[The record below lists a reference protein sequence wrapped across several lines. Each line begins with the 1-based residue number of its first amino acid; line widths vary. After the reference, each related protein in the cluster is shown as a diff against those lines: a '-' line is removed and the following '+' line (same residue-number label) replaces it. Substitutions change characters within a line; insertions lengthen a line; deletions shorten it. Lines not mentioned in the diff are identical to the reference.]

1 MAKLTERQQRQLQ
14 YTTKLLG
21 AIQEGCFDEEA
32 PNKIDLKDFNDEEKL
47 TDFIHALANCV
58 PNQIFGKLKG
68 SEVNNLE
75 FNHIANRLCFQNST
89 LE

>member
-1 MAKLTERQQRQLQ
+1 MAHLTEQERQVQ
-14 YTTKLLG
+14 YLAKILA
-21 AIQEGCFDEEA
+21 AIQEGCFDKEA

-58 PNQIFGKLKG
+58 PNQIFGKLTG

-75 FNHIANRLCFQNST
+75 FNHIANQLVFQNSH
-89 LE
+89 LEE